1 VRKDKSGPAFPR
13 PASID
18 ASGGTLSNGDRVV
31 GEQDGMTYREWLIGQ
46 AMVGELNSYAGLGKA
61 DPARVA
67 QDAIEYA
74 DAVLA
79 RLADE
84 K

>member
-1 VRKDKSGPAFPR
+1 VKRDKSGPAFPR

-18 ASGGTLSNGDRVV
+18 ASGGTLPDGDQVV
-31 GEQDGMTYREWLIGQ
+31 EGQAGMTYRQWL
-46 AMVGELNSYAGLGKA
+46 VGKA
-61 DPARVA
+61 LEGYLASWHGAKPEAPMVA
-67 QDAIEYA
+67 EDAIEYA

-79 RLADE
+79 RLADG